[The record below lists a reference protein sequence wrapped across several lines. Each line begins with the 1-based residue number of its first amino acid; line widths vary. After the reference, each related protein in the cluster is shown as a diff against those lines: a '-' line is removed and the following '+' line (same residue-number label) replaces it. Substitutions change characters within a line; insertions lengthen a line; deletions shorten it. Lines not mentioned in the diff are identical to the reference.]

1 MRKRLHRIEQMALL
15 LIFVFLGGVWIQ
27 GCGQKVSEVT
37 PGVSYYKPDDT
48 QEEETEKI
56 QEHTLYVIVSH
67 DSAQGIIRLWNQE
80 NKKEY
85 QYYYSFESRFLD
97 KYGNYTTAADFTIG
111 RGVFVNKI
119 DVYGKLMEVQIAD
132 TTWEYEDI
140 VRFSID
146 EDREILTIADSNY
159 NYSEETFV
167 FPNEERGVIS
177 DIKSEDEIRV
187 VGLGKDILSV
197 VVTTGQGTLR
207 LTNTEL
213 FEGSYLQ
220 LGKRIF
226 VEITPELEIEVSE
239 GDYELVVAND
249 GWGGKTNVTITRGET
264 TEVDLDSIKG
274 DGPKY
279 GSIKF
284 ELDIEG
290 AILTVDGV
298 IVDPVEPISLKY
310 GKHYLTVTASG
321 YDTWSRYL
329 YVNSEEATLEI
340 ALTSDILD
348 ETESEEESEE
358 ESETETEKSN
368 NSTEVTLESD
378 NTEVKETNS
387 ETNEEKTGAS

>member
-1 MRKRLHRIEQMALL
+1 
-15 LIFVFLGGVWIQ
+15 
-27 GCGQKVSEVT
+27 
-37 PGVSYYKPDDT
+37 
-48 QEEETEKI
+48 
-56 QEHTLYVIVSH
+56 
-67 DSAQGIIRLWNQE
+67 
-80 NKKEY
+80 
-85 QYYYSFESRFLD
+85 
-97 KYGNYTTAADFTIG
+97 
-111 RGVFVNKI
+111 
-119 DVYGKLMEVQIAD
+119 MEVQIAD

-197 VVTTGQGTLR
+197 VVTTGQGTLK

-220 LGKRIF
+220 LGKKIF
-226 VEITPELEIEVSE
+226 VEIIPGLEIEVLE
-239 GDYELVVAND
+239 GSYDLVVAND
-249 GWGGKTNVTITRGET
+249 GWGGTTNVTITRGET

-298 IVDPVEPISLKY
+298 IVDPIEPISLKY

-348 ETESEEESEE
+348 ETESEEESE
-358 ESETETEKSN
+358 TETEKSDN
-368 NSTEVTLESD
+368 RTEGDIESD
-378 NTEVKETNS
+378 NTEAKKINS
-387 ETNEEKTGAS
+387 ETNEKKTETS